1 MGQSNAGKTL
11 FSKHIL
17 PYLFGG
23 RRAKANPL
31 FDPNGSDFNS
41 EMFQAEILILDDAA
55 VLESGHKY
63 RHTMSETIKEVS
75 VGGGMDYHG
84 KFVDKLP
91 IQPWWRLWRM
101 LNDEADTLATLPLL
115 DESVADKWIAFL
127 WSPMPGGPVDMSP
140 GWFDRW
146 IKVVKAELPAF
157 LHYLLHEHIIL
168 PEHRDPT
175 GRFAIMN
182 YKNPDIIARMKENST
197 ENALLHKIDT
207 DLVTFD
213 GEPWEGTTA
222 DLYEQLGNAGSPNA
236 QRQFNK
242 FCSNP
247 RILAA
252 QLKTLEK
259 DSPHRVQHSERANL
273 TPKKK
278 AGSLYWR
285 IATNVNEEDCF

>member
-1 MGQSNAGKTL
+1 
-11 FSKHIL
+11 
-17 PYLFGG
+17 
-23 RRAKANPL
+23 
-31 FDPNGSDFNS
+31 
-41 EMFQAEILILDDAA
+41 
-55 VLESGHKY
+55 
-63 RHTMSETIKEVS
+63 
-75 VGGGMDYHG
+75 
-84 KFVDKLP
+84 
-91 IQPWWRLWRM
+91 M